1 MNVLVIAPHPDD
13 ESIGCGGAI
22 CLHADRGHRVATVF
36 LTSGE
41 SGLPELS
48 KEEAWRVRE
57 REAERATEILGV
69 ASIEFLRRP
78 DQYLQENT
86 IDAACALKPIL
97 QREKPEV
104 LYLTHERDF
113 HPDHRATV
121 SIVQAAV
128 RAAGITEPTLLSY
141 EVLTPLTEF
150 DRAEDISPVM
160 RRKLKAMWAYRSQ
173 IRQFRYDLAFR
184 AMNRYRGVMARAGRY
199 AEVFRVA
206 GESMSGIS
214 LPCRADPGWHR
225 LYAATQEI
233 TEIVP
238 TEAAFILAGEVSS
251 ETCSLVAPR
260 RCIPFVEK
268 DGGYWGKP
276 SDDAAAIR
284 ELERLRETGA
294 SFIGFVSSTFWWL
307 EHYAGLCDYLR
318 AQFPCVRENERIVMF
333 DLRKAAKASIGPT
346 ASLAEHMVG

>member
-1 MNVLVIAPHPDD
+1 MNVV
-13 ESIGCGGAI
+13 GVGR
-22 CLHADRGHRVATVF
+22 DRGWGWVGWGGGMWLHGDWGHGVATVF

-41 SGLPELS
+41 CGLPELS

-57 REAERATEILGV
+57 REAERAAEILGV

-160 RRKLKAMWAYRSQ
+160 RRTLKAMWAYRSQ

-225 LYAATQEI
+225 LYAATKEI

-238 TEAAFILAGEVSS
+238 TEEAFILAGEVSS

-260 RCIPFVEK
+260 RCI
-268 DGGYWGKP
+268 
-276 SDDAAAIR
+276 
-284 ELERLRETGA
+284 
-294 SFIGFVSSTFWWL
+294 
-307 EHYAGLCDYLR
+307 
-318 AQFPCVRENERIVMF
+318 
-333 DLRKAAKASIGPT
+333 
-346 ASLAEHMVG
+346 

>member
-22 CLHADRGHRVATVF
+22 CLHSDRGHRVATVF

-41 SGLPELS
+41 CGLRELS
-48 KEEAWRVRE
+48 TEAARCVRE
-57 REAERATEILGV
+57 REAERAAEILGV
-69 ASIEFLRRP
+69 ASVEFLRRP
-78 DQYLQENT
+78 DQYLEQHT
-86 IDAACALKPIL
+86 VDAACALKPIL
-97 QREKPEV
+97 QREKPEI
-104 LYLTHERDF
+104 LYLTHVRDF

-121 SIVQAAV
+121 AIVQAAV
-128 RAAGITEPTLLSY
+128 RAAGIPEPTLLSY

-160 RRKLKAMWAYRSQ
+160 RRKLKAMRAHRSQ
-173 IRQFRYDLAFR
+173 IRQFRYDLAFS

-199 AEVFRVA
+199 AEVFRVV

-214 LPCRADPGWHR
+214 LSWRADPGWHR

-233 TEIVP
+233 TEIIP
-238 TEAAFILAGEVSS
+238 TEAAFILAGEVSP
-251 ETCSLVAPR
+251 ETSSLVAPR
-260 RCIPFVEK
+260 RCVPFLEK
-268 DGGYWGKP
+268 SGGYWGKP

-294 SFIGFVSSTFWWL
+294 SFIVFVSSTFWWL
-307 EHYAGLCDYLR
+307 EYYRGLREYLR
-318 AQFPCVRENERIVMF
+318 AQFLCARENERLVMF
-333 DLRKAAKASIGPT
+333 DLRKPAKVSIGP
-346 ASLAEHMVG
+346 AA